1 MVISR
6 GKPKELGG
14 IHASLTL
21 RSPCSYQ
28 ITYKSSDFE
37 GLKECNFPV
46 SFPFKNS

>member
-6 GKPKELGG
+6 GKPKEVGG
-14 IHASLTL
+14 IRASLTL
-21 RSPCSYQ
+21 ASPCSYQ
-28 ITYKSSDFE
+28 FTYKSSDFG